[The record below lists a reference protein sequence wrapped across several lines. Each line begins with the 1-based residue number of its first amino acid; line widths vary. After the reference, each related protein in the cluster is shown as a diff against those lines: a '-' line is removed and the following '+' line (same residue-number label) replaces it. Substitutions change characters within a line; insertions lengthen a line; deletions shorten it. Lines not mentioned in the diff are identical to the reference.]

1 MKVGRIKLKE
11 YRGIELTHPE
21 MRFLVGGSTG
31 SGSKCKKA
39 GNSKYYCECI
49 DSVGAWSGCYP
60 SLEDAIESG
69 KKWCLYEEAE
79 CN

>member
-31 SGSKCKKA
+31 SGSRCTRYECQCDCILGTWTGCYKTEEAINNAIDNYCDGSGFCKK
-39 GNSKYYCECI
+39 SE
-49 DSVGAWSGCYP
+49 
-60 SLEDAIESG
+60 
-69 KKWCLYEEAE
+69 
-79 CN
+79 